1 MNTHT
6 SSRTDKALAPIS
18 ASSRWRY
25 LAFLAVI
32 GALVYLPF
40 ADKLGLFKDD
50 WYLIFDAHTQGS
62 GFFHEVYAIDRPAR
76 AYVMQLFYELFGDR
90 ILYYHLSA
98 YVYRVLAAWALFRA
112 LDLVWRD
119 HKPFHF
125 LSALF
130 FMVYPGFLSQI
141 NPIDYQAQILSLW
154 LAMVSIL
161 FTLYSIKSTSRPQK
175 FIWLVLSV
183 LTGMIYPALVEYFIG
198 LEVLRLGLVI
208 QFCRQQGEK
217 IFSVHFIKRVTSQWM
232 PSLTGPAAFL
242 IWRLF
247 LFESE
252 RRSTDVSLQIGQLFT
267 SPLTGL
273 WWLVNWVQDIFRV
286 VFLAWAI
293 PFHNLAFGLRLRDTF
308 LGLGI
313 GLLAAFLAVVCYAGT
328 KWMSTESS
336 FEQPDPAWRSQTL
349 LTGFATAAF
358 ALIPVI
364 IVNRHADF
372 GEYTRYALASGVG
385 VAMMLSA
392 LLAYL
397 NSSRMKLL
405 IIAGLTLIAGT
416 THFSNAVRGAL
427 ETEEVRI
434 FWWQVAWRAPDIQTG
449 ITLIASYP
457 SAPIQEDYF
466 IWGPANLIYRP
477 GRQNVIPIEI
487 KIPAAV
493 LTPDV
498 INQIISGEG
507 EETPLR
513 RGNFLTRSFN
523 DVVFLVQSHPSACM
537 RVINGDAPE
546 LSVFDSERTKL
557 LAPYSNP
564 KAILSNGETP
574 TPPSDIFGDEPHHEW
589 CYYYQ
594 KADLA
599 RQRGDWDEVARLGD
613 EAQKLGLLP
622 VDAIEWLPF
631 LQAYALLEDQK
642 QVKILSTRINADSFY
657 QEQACRYLIETP
669 PHDFVLTPEM
679 RGYVEKLF
687 CE

>member
-1 MNTHT
+1 MNTQT

-18 ASSRWRY
+18 APSRWRY
-25 LAFLAVI
+25 LAFLAII
-32 GALVYLPF
+32 GALVYLPL
-40 ADKLGLFKDD
+40 ADQLGLFKDD

-76 AYVMQLFYELFGDR
+76 AYVMQVVYELFGDR
-90 ILYYHLSA
+90 IIFYHLTA
-98 YVYRVLAAWALFRA
+98 YAYRVLAAWALFRA
-112 LDLVWRD
+112 LDMIWTGHRQ
-119 HKPFHF
+119 HHF
-125 LSALF
+125 LAALF

-154 LAMVSIL
+154 LAMESIL
-161 FTLYSIKSTSRPQK
+161 FTLYSINSTSRSQK
-175 FIWLVLSV
+175 FLWLALSV

-198 LEVLRLGLVI
+198 LEILRLGLVI
-208 QFCRQQGEK
+208 QFCRQWGEK
-217 IFSVHFIKRVTSQWM
+217 MFSVQFIKRVASQWM
-232 PSLTGPAAFL
+232 PSLTGPVAFL
-242 IWRLF
+242 IWRLL

-252 RRSTDVSLQIGQLFT
+252 RRSTDVSVQLGQLFT
-267 SPLTGL
+267 SSLTGL
-273 WWLVNWVQDIFRV
+273 WWFVNWVQDIFRV

-293 PFHNLAFGLRLRDTF
+293 PFNNLAFGLRLRDSL

-313 GLLAAFLAVVCYAGT
+313 GLLVALFAVMCYAGS
-328 KWMSTESS
+328 KWMSTGSS
-336 FEQPDPAWRSQTL
+336 FERPDPAWRKQTL
-349 LTGFATAAF
+349 LTGFATAAV

-372 GEYTRYALASGVG
+372 GEYSRYALASGVG
-385 VAMMLSA
+385 TAMMVSA

-427 ETEEVRI
+427 ETEEVRN

-449 ITLIASYP
+449 ITVVASYP

-466 IWGPANLIYRP
+466 IWGPANLIYQP
-477 GRQNVIPIEI
+477 DSQEAIPIEI

-498 INQIISGEG
+498 VNQIASGDG

-513 RGNFLTRSFN
+513 RGNFLTRSFA
-523 DVVFLVQSHPSACM
+523 DIVFLVQSHPNACV
-537 RVINGDAPE
+537 RIINGEAPE

-557 LAPYSNP
+557 LAPYSDPN
-564 KAILSNGETP
+564 AILLNGEAP

-599 RQRGDWDEVARLGD
+599 RQRGDWEEVARLGD

-631 LQAYALLEDQK
+631 LQAYALLEGQK
-642 QVKILSTRINADSFY
+642 QVKLLSTRINAVSFY
-657 QEQACRYLIETP
+657 QEQACRFLIEKP
-669 PHDFVLTPEM
+669 PRDFVLTPDM
-679 RGYVEKLF
+679 RDYVEKLF